1 MYNIVLRV
9 WIVLT
14 QKLKPIR
21 NFNTFKLG
29 GKNSVEKL
37 KNETAD
43 IYIFT
48 SILSFKFV
56 NANYKNNLNP
66 SIYSV
71 KHFNQ
76 SLLLCNIIS
85 CFITHQNMHAPF
97 NLRTWYGFIHQ
108 KNT

>member
-85 CFITHQNMHAPF
+85 CFITHQNTHAPF
-97 NLRTWYGFIHQ
+97 NLRT
-108 KNT
+108 

>member
-56 NANYKNNLNP
+56 NANYKTQSESLN
-66 SIYSV
+66 I
-71 KHFNQ
+71 F
-76 SLLLCNIIS
+76 C
-85 CFITHQNMHAPF
+85 
-97 NLRTWYGFIHQ
+97 
-108 KNT
+108 